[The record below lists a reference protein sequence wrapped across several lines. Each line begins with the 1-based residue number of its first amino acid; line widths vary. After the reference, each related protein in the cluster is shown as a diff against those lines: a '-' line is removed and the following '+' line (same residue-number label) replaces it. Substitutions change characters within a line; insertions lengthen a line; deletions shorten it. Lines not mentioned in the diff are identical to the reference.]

1 MIYGTNP
8 TLLNVTYIK
17 PDRAKQIKESFEVIY
32 KTEDGSVHLSNEPA
46 EVDIYFTK
54 EKFRNYNYN
63 KPQEQ
68 LTKLD
73 KKRVLFS
80 QIRYEIAKEIGDD
93 GLKFIEYCYQNK
105 IPGDLNRLYGWRFCY
120 LCDFQP
126 EFYFI
131 KDWYSKYK
139 IVTPELSKAFIDIEI
154 DMIDFHVDL
163 SDLRGNAYA
172 PVNCATIFF
181 EDTKDCLTFVLRPKA
196 PSKIS
201 YGDQNELSEREQLFR
216 DQEKQNN
223 ELFNNLSDFKNE
235 LHSSFDEMY
244 GSINY
249 NIKEFDNEMYL
260 IYEIFKE
267 INKRKPNYCLIWN
280 MRFDI
285 QYLIERIKI
294 LGYDPRTVIC
304 HPDFKNPYCY
314 IKLDPSYEI
323 KKQSDYFY
331 CSSYT
336 QYICQMR
343 TYASIRKSQHTLKSV
358 KLNAISD
365 LVLKDKKIDYSEE
378 SDIIIFP
385 YKNWR
390 KFIKYN
396 IKDVLLQVGIERKTN
411 DVLTY
416 YMRGNMNYTHYS
428 KMFKE
433 THLLRNVR
441 EIYFEKDGW
450 VQGNNLNI
458 IGKLEGSEDEADN
471 DDEEGSSYKGA
482 INADPVW
489 NDAVGVEINGLKS
502 NTIFKNCIDMDMEA
516 FYPSIKI
523 VNNMD
528 PSTLLYKASFDNEEF
543 ISGEFTNNSLN
554 QTYRE
559 KDKTGKERTLD
570 ITGEAVNTFASN
582 NLLTFGYNYLN
593 LPSVSELYDYLKKEL

>member
-1 MIYGTNP
+1 MIYGSNP

-17 PDRAKQIKESFEVIY
+17 PDRSKQIQESFEVIY

-54 EKFRNYNYN
+54 EKFRNHNYN

-68 LTKLD
+68 LTRLD

-80 QIRYEIAKEIGDD
+80 QIRYAIAKEIGDD

-105 IPGDLNRLYGWRFCY
+105 VSEELNRLYGWRFCY

-139 IVTPELSKAFIDIEI
+139 LNTPELSKAFMDIEI
-154 DMIDFHVDL
+154 DMMDFHVDL
-163 SDLRGNAYA
+163 SDLKGNAYA
-172 PVNCATIFF
+172 PVNCVTVFF
-181 EDTKDCLTFVLRPKA
+181 EDSKECFTFVLRPQV
-196 PSKIS
+196 PGELS
-201 YGDQNELSEREQLFR
+201 YKDEKLQERKQLFYDQERQHNELMADL
-216 DQEKQNN
+216 KG
-223 ELFNNLSDFKNE
+223 FKNE
-235 LHSSFDEMY
+235 LRDSFEAMY
-244 GSINY
+244 GVVNY
-249 NIKEFDNEMYL
+249 EIKEFDNEMAL
-260 IYEIFKE
+260 IYEVFKE

-304 HPDFKNPYCY
+304 HPDFKNPVCY
-314 IKLDPSYEI
+314 FKQDSSYEI
-323 KKQSDYFY
+323 KKQTDYFY

-365 LVLKDKKIDYSEE
+365 MVLGDKKIDYSEE
-378 SDIIIFP
+378 TDIIMFP

-458 IGKLEGSEDEADN
+458 ISRDPNEKDSE
-471 DDEEGSSYKGA
+471 EEPEEETSYKGA
-482 INADPVW
+482 INADPIW
-489 NDAVGVEINGLKS
+489 NDNVGIEINGLKS

-528 PSTLLYKASFDNEEF
+528 ASTLLYKASFDNDEF
-543 ISGEFTNNSLN
+543 LSGEFTNRSLN

-559 KDKTGKERTLD
+559 KDKKGKDRAID
-570 ITGEAVNTFASN
+570 FTGEAVNTFASN

-593 LPSVSELYDYLKKEL
+593 LPSVEDLYEFLKREL